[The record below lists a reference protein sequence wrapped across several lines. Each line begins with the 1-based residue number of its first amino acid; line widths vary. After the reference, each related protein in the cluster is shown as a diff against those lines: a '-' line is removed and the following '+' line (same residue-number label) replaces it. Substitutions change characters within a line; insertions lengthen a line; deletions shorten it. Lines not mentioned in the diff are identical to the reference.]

1 MKKSNEKE
9 LAKPAAGTCDNVKK
23 HDLPSSIAMLFGW
36 NMEMAQFYFRR
47 YQQYCTSP
55 ISFAACKTLDDVQH
69 QQAEFLNCL
78 MADYRENATRL
89 SMIAHIDQPVK
100 SADAAYS
107 EKLLQ
112 AQEDAAAIIEQAK
125 AQADRILRSAQA
137 VLDRSDAKPQEQ
149 VVTEEPQKKRA

>member
-1 MKKSNEKE
+1 MSTNNHKNP
-9 LAKPAAGTCDNVKK
+9 AKVATARLGSGKMPDV
-23 HDLPSSIAMLFGW
+23 PSSIAMLFGW

-55 ISFAACKTLDDVQH
+55 VGFASCKTLEDVQH

-89 SMIAHIDQPVK
+89 SMIAHVNEPAK

-107 EKLLQ
+107 AKLLQ

-125 AQADRILRSAQA
+125 AQADRILKSAQKA
-137 VLDRSDAKPQEQ
+137 VQTSDVQSSERDVP
-149 VVTEEPQKKRA
+149 VEPEKKRA